1 MKIEVLHYIPCV
13 VLGVAVLVA
22 NLANTP
28 NPLSNIILMT
38 SSHTRNAMRLSV
50 STIQIY
56 V

>member
-28 NPLSNIILMT
+28 NRLSNIIMID
-38 SSHTRNAMRLSV
+38 RL
-50 STIQIY
+50 Y
-56 V
+56 RDCDNY